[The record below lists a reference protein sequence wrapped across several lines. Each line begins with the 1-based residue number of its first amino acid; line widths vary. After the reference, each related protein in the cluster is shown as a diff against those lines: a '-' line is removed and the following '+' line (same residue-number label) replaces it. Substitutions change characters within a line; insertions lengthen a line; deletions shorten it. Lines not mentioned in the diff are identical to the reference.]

1 MADEKQITIKIKDKM
16 WTVRLVKSKDMPRSY
31 GECDDPSVSKP
42 EIWINRNLKQ
52 KDMLDTIIHEVLHA
66 THPELSEESVGDT
79 ATIVANVLYKLGVRF
94 AK

>member
-1 MADEKQITIKIKDKM
+1 MSEEKEITVKIKDKI

-52 KDMLDTIIHEVLHA
+52 KDMLDTTIHEVLHA
-66 THPELSEESVGDT
+66 IRPELSEEAVLET
-79 ATIVANVLYKLGVRF
+79 ATIVANVLYKLDVRF
-94 AK
+94 TK

>member
-1 MADEKQITIKIKDKM
+1 MTDENKITVKIKDKM

-52 KDMLDTIIHEVLHA
+52 KDMLDTTIHEVLHA
-66 THPELSEESVGDT
+66 THPELSEESVAET
-79 ATIVANVLYKLGVRF
+79 ATVVANVLYKLGVRF